1 MANLGKSRWLKGGLV
16 IVLLT
21 VALVFWLFC
30 SKTPLNSINSGPED
44 EAGVYSLANSAVQ
57 KIKDVQEQSTADLM
71 SNPDVVGTAI
81 GLTTDGKPAVLILT
95 AKEMK
100 TAAFDRKLL
109 RQMVAGGVLPSSID
123 GHPVVVMNT
132 GKIYAMAKPSKPAPV
147 SHTAIQTP
155 PIKLGTSGGF
165 ADDLD
170 NGYCCG
176 GTLGSLVRKGTT
188 YYILSNYHV
197 FYGDMTDAVAG
208 KDVIQPGLIDVNCS
222 KSLAQVVAK
231 LEGTRSLP
239 NSNVDAGLA
248 EVVTGM
254 VSTNGEI
261 LEIGTLSATTVAAF
275 INQAVKKSGRTSGL
289 TTSTV
294 SGLNGTVNVQYE
306 QNCAGA
312 AAFTKTFTGQILV
325 ANRSSKFL
333 KAGDSG
339 SLMVENV
346 STNPRAVGLLFAGS
360 NSIAVANPINEVLT
374 FFGASMVGN

>member
-1 MANLGKSRWLKGGLV
+1 MANQVKSWWLKSALV

-21 VALVFWLFC
+21 VALAFWLFC
-30 SKTPLNSINSGPED
+30 SKTPVNLVDSGPED
-44 EAGVYSLANSAVQ
+44 EAGVYSLANPAVQ
-57 KIKDVQEQSTADLM
+57 KIKDVQEQNTADLM

-109 RQMVAGGVLPSSID
+109 RQMAANGVLPSTLE

-132 GKIYAMAKPSKPAPV
+132 GKIFAMAKPAPV

-176 GTLGSLVRKGTT
+176 GTLGSLVKKGTT
-188 YYILSNYHV
+188 FYILSNYHV

-222 KSLAQVVAK
+222 KRSAQIVAK

-248 EVVTGM
+248 EIVPGM
-254 VSTNGEI
+254 VDATGAI
-261 LEIGTLSATTVAAF
+261 LESGTLSSTTIAAS

-294 SGLNGTVNVQYE
+294 SGLNGTVRIQYE
-306 QNCAGA
+306 ANCAGA
-312 AAFTKTFTGQILV
+312 VAFTKTFTGQILV

-339 SLMVENV
+339 SLMVQNV
-346 STNPRAVGLLFAGS
+346 STNPKAVGLLFAGS
-360 NSIAVANPINEVLT
+360 TSIAVANPINEVLA
-374 FFGASMVGN
+374 FFGATMVGN

>member
-1 MANLGKSRWLKGGLV
+1 MANQVKSWWLKSALV

-21 VALVFWLFC
+21 VALAFWLFC
-30 SKTPLNSINSGPED
+30 SKTPVNLVDSGPED
-44 EAGVYSLANSAVQ
+44 EAGVYSLANPAVQ
-57 KIKDVQEQSTADLM
+57 KIKDVQEQNTADLM

-109 RQMVAGGVLPSSID
+109 RQMAANGVLPSTLE

-132 GKIYAMAKPSKPAPV
+132 GKIFAMAKPAPV

-176 GTLGSLVRKGTT
+176 GTLGSLVKKGTT
-188 YYILSNYHV
+188 FYILSNYHV

-222 KSLAQVVAK
+222 KSSAQIVAK

-248 EVVTGM
+248 EIVPGM
-254 VSTNGEI
+254 VDATGAI
-261 LEIGTLSATTVAAF
+261 LEIGTLSSTTIAAS

-294 SGLNGTVNVQYE
+294 SGLNGTVSIQYE
-306 QNCAGA
+306 ANCAGA
-312 AAFTKTFTGQILV
+312 VAFTKTFTGQILV

-339 SLMVENV
+339 SLMVQNV
-346 STNPRAVGLLFAGS
+346 STNPKAVGLLFAGS
-360 NSIAVANPINEVLT
+360 TSIAVANPINEVLA
-374 FFGASMVGN
+374 FFGATMVGN